1 MSVLEAEPPTR
12 PRDHDKFHRLVERAQ
27 KQRPVKAAVAHPC
40 DEASLQSA
48 VEAARLR
55 LVQPILVGPEQR
67 IRAAAAEHRLDIS
80 SFEIVESKPYAEAT
94 PSIPAVFWEK
104 IWSLA
109 VSSRSTEP

>member
-80 SFEIVESKPYAEAT
+80 SFEIVDAQHSEQSARC
-94 PSIPAVFWEK
+94 PA
-104 IWSLA
+104 S
-109 VSSRSTEP
+109 